1 MPFLIPSYFEICDQ
15 QLQLALAINPWT
27 NYWWSMHKLLWEQPI
42 FSNIVKDGNP
52 YSFIKIDVV
61 SKVLVH
67 DEQGLVK
74 SGGQSSASMVGVK
87 VPIFNS

>member
-1 MPFLIPSYFEICDQ
+1 
-15 QLQLALAINPWT
+15 
-27 NYWWSMHKLLWEQPI
+27 
-42 FSNIVKDGNP
+42 
-52 YSFIKIDVV
+52 
-61 SKVLVH
+61 VLVH